1 MARPVGPFARGAIP
15 TYHREM
21 LPTETPTLIPEAQVE
36 ACPPGCACSAEE
48 RGGCE
53 LFRLVAGVARARQD
67 SPGTLNTTLFGA
79 LPAPKTA
86 DVYGVRYAVF
96 EAPEFGQLL
105 VTRHGWGMLAALRPE
120 NWYAG
125 GAFWRRGEK
134 MGQSTGT
141 VYRYTPTLK
150 GAKDIVIKVSRFAQD
165 VPYYAGATFLRKI
178 PEQVMA
184 GLRFNNPFE
193 EFGRLARLRSSRRGP
208 RVLTKRPLAI
218 YSPPEQLALWRHGRG
233 EGAAA
238 MEQQA
243 VAETQLAGHARV
255 MLDPHRSYFSIFGW
269 LTGSDASLYHQAGQL
284 SQADM
289 ELLTEESAA
298 DLMANGMIVLD
309 HKPAHVIIRRRRH
322 GQDWVRRRDGRIAYA
337 LVDFELLVDLPD

>member
-1 MARPVGPFARGAIP
+1 MQ
-15 TYHREM
+15 
-21 LPTETPTLIPEAQVE
+21 PTETPTLLPEPQGDT
-36 ACPPGCACSAEE
+36 CPPDCGCSAEE
-48 RGGCE
+48 RGGCD
-53 LFRLVAGVARARQD
+53 LFRLVAGVARARQE

-96 EAPEFGQLL
+96 EGPAFGQLL
-105 VTRHGWGMLAALRPE
+105 VTRHGWGMLEALRPK
-120 NWYAG
+120 NWYDG

-141 VYRYTPTLK
+141 VYRYKPTSA
-150 GAKDIVIKVSRFAQD
+150 GAKDVVIKVSRYAQE
-165 VPYYAGATFLRKI
+165 VPFYAGASFLKKI
-178 PEQVMA
+178 PEHVMA
-184 GLRFNNPFE
+184 GLHFNNPFE

-218 YSPPEQLALWRHGRG
+218 YSPPEQLPLWQHGRG

-243 VAETQLAGHARV
+243 VAETQVAGHAKV
-255 MLDPHRSYFSIFGW
+255 TLDPHRSYFSIFGW
-269 LTGSDASLYHQAGQL
+269 TTGADASLYYQAGQL

-289 ELLTEESAA
+289 ERLTEESAA

-309 HKPAHVIIRRRRH
+309 HKPAHVIIRRRRN
-322 GQDWVRRRDGRIAYA
+322 GQDWVRRHDGRIAYA
-337 LVDFELLVDLPD
+337 LVDFELLVDISV

>member
-238 MEQQA
+238 A
-243 VAETQLAGHARV
+243 AAGAHAAQLR
-255 MLDPHRSYFSIFGW
+255 
-269 LTGSDASLYHQAGQL
+269 
-284 SQADM
+284 
-289 ELLTEESAA
+289 AA
-298 DLMANGMIVLD
+298 DQA
-309 HKPAHVIIRRRRH
+309 
-322 GQDWVRRRDGRIAYA
+322 
-337 LVDFELLVDLPD
+337 